1 MNRFIHRWAPVA
13 LGFTLAACG
22 NNDDADPKL
31 SVDNLNEGA
40 YTVSTGNADA
50 PTVGR
55 YLAAADGSRL
65 LVVGDDNGV
74 ARNLYRRT
82 GSGDW
87 VAVPPVGQDTRI
99 SLLRQDPLVVATPTL
114 ASVAGHYVTTSP
126 PEGAAS
132 FSITTDGRIVADAT
146 SACRLT
152 GTLGTGV
159 LPGTLKLELATS
171 GCGELPT
178 SSTGVLSVD
187 PDLAPASFRLIADDR
202 SKVIDL
208 RAFAE

>member
-1 MNRFIHRWAPVA
+1 MNRFIKRWAPVA
-13 LGFTLAACG
+13 LGLTVAACG
-22 NNDDADPKL
+22 SNDNTPKV
-31 SVDNLNEGA
+31 SVDTLNEGA
-40 YTVSTGNADA
+40 YTVSTGNADT

-74 ARNLYRRT
+74 ARSLYRKT
-82 GSGDW
+82 GNGDW
-87 VAVPPVGQDTRI
+87 VAVPPVSQDTRI
-99 SLLRQDPLVVATPTL
+99 SLLRQDALVVATPTF
-114 ASVAGHYVTTSP
+114 ASLAGHYVTTSP
-126 PEGAAS
+126 SGGAAS
-132 FSITTDGRIVADAT
+132 FSITTNGRIVADAS

-159 LPGTLKLELATS
+159 LPGTLTLELSTS

-202 SKVIDL
+202 SKLIDL

>member
-1 MNRFIHRWAPVA
+1 MNRFIKRWAPVA
-13 LGFTLAACG
+13 LSLTMAACG
-22 NNDDADPKL
+22 SNDNDDPKVI
-31 SVDNLNEGA
+31 VDNLNEGA
-40 YTVSTGNADA
+40 YTVSTGTADT

-65 LVVGDDNGV
+65 LVVGDDNGL
-74 ARNLYRRT
+74 ARSLYRKT
-82 GSGDW
+82 GNGDW
-87 VAVPPVGQDTRI
+87 VAVPPVSQDTRL

-114 ASVAGHYVTTSP
+114 AGIAGHYVTTSP
-126 PEGAAS
+126 SGGAAS

-152 GTLGTGV
+152 GTLGAGA
-159 LPGTLKLELATS
+159 LPGTLKLELSTS